1 MRQFDFNLDAW
12 CWKNIIC
19 DLLETFSTILKV
31 MLRRKNFT
39 IYDLISED
47 QHYFE
52 EMNTTWGG
60 WFSAKAIPSVNN
72 PFSYYGASYEQWWE
86 VGKNNLWGLC
96 LLVAF
101 ELGQEDKFW
110 WERVSCLKAF
120 KIVTLTLAFLCIL
133 QVWISLLCFYFE
145 PFDYRVLSHP
155 EDGIDGE
162 ILFLWMANYLI
173 EKEIP
178 KMALLAKS

>member
-1 MRQFDFNLDAW
+1 MIWFQ
-12 CWKNIIC
+12 KINITLKKWIPREVD
-19 DLLETFSTILKV
+19 DLAQRPYHPWIIRESL
-31 MLRRKNFT
+31 
-39 IYDLISED
+39 
-47 QHYFE
+47 
-52 EMNTTWGG
+52 
-60 WFSAKAIPSVNN
+60 
-72 PFSYYGASYEQWWE
+72 SYYGVSYEQWWE

-120 KIVTLTLAFLCIL
+120 KIVTLNLVFLCIL

-178 KMALLAKS
+178 KMALLAKSYFYGQLFNRERNAE

>member
-1 MRQFDFNLDAW
+1 MIWFQ
-12 CWKNIIC
+12 KINI
-19 DLLETFSTILKV
+19 TLK
-31 MLRRKNFT
+31 K
-39 IYDLISED
+39 
-47 QHYFE
+47 
-52 EMNTTWGG
+52 W
-60 WFSAKAIPSVNN
+60 IPREVDELAQRPYHPWIIRESL
-72 PFSYYGASYEQWWE
+72 SYYGVSYEQWWE

-101 ELGQEDKFW
+101 ELGQKDKFW